1 MALTQVL
8 VISLAL
14 SILALTLTW
23 ICYFD
28 EGLGFQKSHT
38 STLFAWHPLLMT
50 VAYVVCMPVAAV
62 QYRHPLLRA
71 SR

>member
-14 SILALTLTW
+14 SILVLTLTW

-28 EGLGFQKSHT
+28 EGLGLKKGHT